1 MATPL
6 DVGVLSALK
15 PAFVWLFVF
24 AITYA
29 LLKSTKLL
37 KDGSNSLSGLVAFV
51 MATLFIM
58 TTGLTETISLAL
70 PWFTLLVIVILF
82 VTFIFMFAGVE
93 DKFIAGVFKESGY
106 AWFFIIIAVLIFGA
120 ALTQVYGPVV
130 QGITSGEASQQGI
143 TYDVAKIAFNPK
155 VLGIFLILVIAS
167 QTIRL
172 VVK

>member
-1 MATPL
+1 MATPF
-6 DVGVLSALK
+6 DVSVLNIFK

-24 AITYA
+24 AITFA

-37 KDGSNSLSGLVAFV
+37 KEDSWQLSGLVAFV

-70 PWFTLLVIVILF
+70 PWFTLMIIVILF
-82 VTFIFMFAGVE
+82 VTFIFLFSGVQP
-93 DKFIAGVFKESGY
+93 DFIAGVFKQSGY

-130 QGITSGEASQQGI
+130 QDITSEEASQQGI
-143 TYDVAKIAFNPK
+143 TYDIAKILFTPK
-155 VLGIFLILVIAS
+155 ILGIFLILAIAS

-172 VVK
+172 IVK